1 MNAPRLTDPLQKQP
15 AETLELLPGMA
26 IVAVWMLLV
35 CCIGLFGVVAKH
47 FPGVVTVFCALLA
60 AGAQG
65 LIKRRRWGWAIAL
78 ASAFLSVCYGVWAGL
93 RFHQPPAMVLVMVN
107 LVLFLY
113 LVRPEVIERVR

>member
-1 MNAPRLTDPLQKQP
+1 MSAPRLSDSSQTQP
-15 AETLELLPGMA
+15 EKLELLPGMA

-35 CCIGLFGVVAKH
+35 CCIGLFGVMAKH

-93 RFHQPPAMVLVMVN
+93 RFHQAPAMVLVMVN

>member
-1 MNAPRLTDPLQKQP
+1 MIQP
-15 AETLELLPGMA
+15 QTPQASPPGTLELLPGMA
-26 IVAVWMLLV
+26 ITALWMLLV
-35 CCIGLFGVVAKH
+35 CAIGLFGVIAHH
-47 FPGVVTVFCALLA
+47 FPGVVTIFCALLA

-65 LIKRRRWGWAIAL
+65 LLKRRRWGWAIAL
-78 ASAFLSVCYGVWAGL
+78 ATAFLSVCYGVWAGL

>member
-1 MNAPRLTDPLQKQP
+1 MSSSEAPAADK
-15 AETLELLPGMA
+15 LELLPGMA
-26 IVAVWMLLV
+26 IVAAWMLIV
-35 CCIGLFGVVAKH
+35 CSIGLFGVMAHH
-47 FPGVVTVFCALLA
+47 FPGVVIVFCALLA

-65 LIKRRRWGWAIAL
+65 LLKRRRWGWAIAL
-78 ASAFLSVCYGVWAGL
+78 ATSFLSVCYGVWAGI